1 MIYAVCRTHPQTA
14 LIPESFAAGECQSI
28 SLIKLHP
35 NGEYLC
41 NMVHKVNLIRKRP

>member
-14 LIPESFAAGECQSI
+14 LIPESFGAGECQSI
-28 SLIKLHP
+28 SLIKLYP

-41 NMVHKVNLIRKRP
+41 NMAHKVNLIKNRP

>member
-1 MIYAVCRTHPQTA
+1 MKYAVFMAHPQTA

-28 SLIKLHP
+28 SLIKLYP

-41 NMVHKVNLIRKRP
+41 NMTHKINLIKNRS